1 MSLYNRLTKEE
12 LERNR
17 DLYRQVRELI
27 KEQQKQIDKD
37 CGRTDYENKKKK
49 RMISIDFS
57 PRLWLNALI
66 NSNKGVQQ

>member
-1 MSLYNRLTKEE
+1 MNYENRLTEKE

-17 DLYRQVRELI
+17 ELYREVRKILI
-27 KEQQKQIDKD
+27 EQKKQIDKD

-49 RMISIDFS
+49 QMISIDFA

-66 NSNKGVQQ
+66 NRNKGE